1 MQSRYRLKENR
12 DFRRVFQ
19 RGKSVA
25 TAKLVLYCFENR
37 TNTFRIGFSISKKVG
52 NAVVR
57 NRLKRLLRACF
68 QKHLEHLANLPYDM
82 VVVCRKTAA
91 EANFS
96 ELENDVL
103 KLLRR
108 AKFMV

>member
-1 MQSRYRLKENR
+1 VQSRHRLKENR

-37 TNTFRIGFSISKKVG
+37 INTFRIGFSISKKVG

-57 NRLKRLLRACF
+57 NHLKRLLRACF
-68 QKHLEHLANLPYDM
+68 QRHLEDLVDLPYDM
-82 VVVCRKTAA
+82 VVVCRKSAA
-91 EANFS
+91 EADFD
-96 ELENDVL
+96 ELENEVL

-108 AKFMV
+108 AKIMV